1 MIVDFTALL
10 QGTHQ
15 FTVTLTPAWWQS
27 KISDYQ
33 VMGLEKPVIANVMVR
48 KDQTGYVIQ
57 GSVSGSVNVECGR
70 CLELFDYTLKP
81 DFSLHVSFASP
92 SCVENTDVELVEK
105 DFTVAGGDEGEV
117 DLQELVME
125 QIFLSLPMRLLC
137 REDCLGL
144 CSECGANLN
153 RKKCDCRKHTGH
165 SAFLK
170 LKALEFHKE

>member
-1 MIVDFTALL
+1 MCPLRL
-10 QGTHQ
+10 R
-15 FTVTLTPAWWQS
+15 P
-27 KISDYQ
+27 
-33 VMGLEKPVIANVMVR
+33 R
-48 KDQTGYVIQ
+48 
-57 GSVSGSVNVECGR
+57 
-70 CLELFDYTLKP
+70 
-81 DFSLHVSFASP
+81 
-92 SCVENTDVELVEK
+92 VENTDVELVEK

-170 LKALEFHKE
+170 LKELEFHKE